1 MDVWF
6 CCISIHRVLIIYRIN
21 ITADCF
27 ATHATCDVID
37 VLLRYENTKVKDL
50 IKLCHL
56 CFFRFCKL
64 LLLQSLSV
72 FFFYWSLLVHSKTF
86 ISSEIKLFLIIPL
99 QNQQHVF
106 VSWICWLTECK
117 SNVNKLNLWE
127 SLNAPE
133 RPKYAS
139 RLDIQDRCQY
149 LHAWSQSLV
158 ISSVFSIK
166 ITNVHL

>member
-1 MDVWF
+1 M
-6 CCISIHRVLIIYRIN
+6 YRIN

-64 LLLQSLSV
+64 LLLLSLSV
-72 FFFYWSLLVHSKTF
+72 FYWSLLVHSKTF

-99 QNQQHVF
+99 QNRQHVF
-106 VSWICWLTECK
+106 VSWSGWHTECK
-117 SNVNKLNLWE
+117 SNVNKLNL
-127 SLNAPE
+127 
-133 RPKYAS
+133 
-139 RLDIQDRCQY
+139 
-149 LHAWSQSLV
+149 
-158 ISSVFSIK
+158 
-166 ITNVHL
+166 

>member
-37 VLLRYENTKVKDL
+37 VLLRYKNTKVKDL

-72 FFFYWSLLVHSKTF
+72 FYWSLLVHSKTF

-99 QNQQHVF
+99 QNRQHVF
-106 VSWICWLTECK
+106 VSWSGWHTECK
-117 SNVNKLNLWE
+117 SNVKSWIFE
-127 SLNAPE
+127 SPWMHRKGGNMP
-133 RPKYAS
+133 
-139 RLDIQDRCQY
+139 LDIIYKIDANIYMSDASHWLFQVC
-149 LHAWSQSLV
+149 LV
-158 ISSVFSIK
+158 
-166 ITNVHL
+166 